1 MSRLT
6 EARPLMPDARKLAAI
21 VLSASVLGAQLVAI
35 APSTL
40 SNNTYNTWFW
50 PFMDYPMYST
60 AHVYSDAVLYF
71 ELRGRSCDSQQ
82 AIELSF
88 DDLHMDRSSLQL
100 LLHLAA
106 SEALRSTGA
115 GSSATGLIDHM
126 LQSRD
131 GSAICSAEVWEHR
144 QEITWNGPR
153 GTRSP
158 PQLVRTWS
166 VSGRS
171 RRASGSTIADTPG
184 GR

>member
-1 MSRLT
+1 
-6 EARPLMPDARKLAAI
+6 MPDARKLAAI
-21 VLSASVLGAQLVAI
+21 VLSAGVLGAQLVAI

-40 SNNTYNTWFW
+40 SGNSYNTWFW

-60 AHVYSDAVLYF
+60 AYLYSDAVLYF
-71 ELRGRSCDSQQ
+71 ELRGRSCDSQE
-82 AIELSF
+82 AVALSF

-106 SEALRSTGA
+106 DERVRSTGA

-144 QEITWNGPR
+144 REVTWNGPS

-166 VSGRS
+166 VSGRIT
-171 RRASGSTIADTPG
+171 RASKSTIADTLG